1 MGAGLGNVWRV
12 PPHTGV
18 SLGERI
24 RWEVNNHKW
33 KGREPG
39 FFKAANVYTYDG
51 NLYLRSQ
58 IENNDDIPEDLKS
71 KGYKDFSTAFVRT
84 HKKRKYGYFEIVC
97 LLADSN
103 ISSAF
108 WFAGRSGDH
117 RTELD
122 VFEYST
128 SDKPVRNSHYRNIF
142 STNVHVHAHP
152 DESVPDKYK
161 DQQSYDIGFD
171 LSSKRVK
178 VGFNWQHDYIE
189 WYLNDVLIRRI
200 ENKYFHQ
207 ELHLQLDSETFPNWF
222 GLPDLENNKL
232 PAHFRIM
239 YVRTWYQVPDN

>member
-1 MGAGLGNVWRV
+1 MVKLRKFPKKTNSSSSRNVTTWSHDDRLCRRL
-12 PPHTGV
+12 PPHPVPNGCRTGECLTSSTAHRGLPGRTNPDGRSITTNGKV
-18 SLGERI
+18 
-24 RWEVNNHKW
+24 VNQDSS
-33 KGREPG
+33 GRQR
-39 FFKAANVYTYDG
+39 VH
-51 NLYLRSQ
+51 LRRQPVLAFQ

-142 STNVHVHAHP
+142 STTCTSMHIRMRASPTNTRTSSRTTSDSIWVRRGLRSGSIAAWLYRVVFEWCAHQ
-152 DESVPDKYK
+152 K
-161 DQQSYDIGFD
+161 DR
-171 LSSKRVK
+171 K
-178 VGFNWQHDYIE
+178 
-189 WYLNDVLIRRI
+189 
-200 ENKYFHQ
+200 
-207 ELHLQLDSETFPNWF
+207 
-222 GLPDLENNKL
+222 
-232 PAHFRIM
+232 
-239 YVRTWYQVPDN
+239 